1 MIALVDCNNFYASC
15 ERVFRPDLAGKPIVV
30 LSNNDGCVIA
40 RSAEAKALGI
50 KMAVPTYQIEKQ
62 VKEHDIAVFSS
73 NYALYGDMS
82 RRVMNTL
89 AMFTP
94 DIEVYSIDEA
104 FLNLSG
110 LEHKDL
116 AEYAGEIVK
125 TVHQCTGIPISIGIG
140 RTKTLAKVANRISKK
155 NPAYKNAYV
164 IGNDGEEVEAAL
176 KSFAVSD
183 VWGIGWSFKKL
194 MKANNVET
202 AWDFTQKPRE
212 WVRKTMKVGGLRT
225 WEELKGLPCIGL
237 EEELT
242 EKRNICTSRSF
253 GEKLNDRRL
262 IEEAIT
268 YYATMCAAKLREQN
282 SCAGA
287 LYVFAL
293 TNPHRKDQ
301 PQYKARMWCRL
312 PVHTSSTIEIVKH
325 SLDCFKA
332 VYKEKDEDGRP
343 IYYKNA
349 GVIVSDIMPAG
360 QVQNNIFQAP
370 VAEKHTRL
378 MAALDK
384 INRNM
389 GREKVTVGI
398 QGNNKQWRLKCEKLS
413 PQYTTRFDKIV
424 EIPCG

>member
-1 MIALVDCNNFYASC
+1 V
-15 ERVFRPDLAGKPIVV
+15 GKPVVV

-40 RSAEAKALGI
+40 RSEEAKAVGV
-50 KMAVPTYQIEKQ
+50 KMAVPTYQIEKL

-104 FLNLSG
+104 FLNLG
-110 LEHKDL
+110 GMQHKDL
-116 AEYAGEIVK
+116 AEYASEIVK
-125 TVHQCTGIPISIGIG
+125 TVTQNTGIPISIGIG
-140 RTKTLAKVANRISKK
+140 RTKTLAKVANRMSKR
-155 NPAYKNAYV
+155 AGYKNAYV
-164 IGNDGEEVEAAL
+164 IPNDGDEVEAAL
-176 KSFAVSD
+176 KSFPIND

-194 MKANNVET
+194 MQKNNVET

-225 WEELKGLPCIGL
+225 WEELKGRPCIGL

-242 EKRNICTSRSF
+242 EKQNICTSRSF
-253 GEKLNDRRL
+253 GSKLNDKKL
-262 IEEAIT
+262 IEEAIN

-293 TNPHRKDQ
+293 TNPHRADQ
-301 PQYKARMWCRL
+301 PQYKARMWARL
-312 PVHTSSTIEIVKH
+312 PVHTNSTIEIVKH
-325 SLDCFKA
+325 AVSCFRA
-332 VYKEKDEDGRP
+332 VYKEKDEEGQP

-349 GVIVSDIMPAG
+349 GVIVSDILPAG
-360 QVQNNIFQAP
+360 QVQTNIFQAP

-384 INRNM
+384 INHSM
-389 GREKVTVGI
+389 GREKVTIGI
-398 QGNNKQWRLKCEKLS
+398 KGDSQQWRLKCERRS

-424 EIPCG
+424 EIPCD